1 MSVAWRRSLALA
13 AGCLLYGATA
23 WAAVDTV
30 DMTLRE
36 KTITLNIYRPALPE
50 AQVPGVVFMAS
61 GDVGWVGLAV
71 SLSEYLRDQGYVVVG
86 INSRQYLAAFT
97 SGKRHVM
104 PDEVGGDYAAIAA
117 FAHTQRVPPLPVI
130 VSGVSE
136 GAALSVLAASSAANH
151 RWISGVI
158 TMGLPATAELAWRWS
173 DFTSWITK
181 KDASEPSFA
190 AADVIAGVAPLPLC
204 LIQSTKD
211 EYVTE
216 QDYRALEA
224 AARDPKKLVLIEA
237 SNHRFTDKLPDLRRE
252 YLAALAWIRGKSTQA
267 TRP

>member
-1 MSVAWRRSLALA
+1 MTLVRRVLIVFTMGWVS
-13 AGCLLYGATA
+13 CGATA

-36 KTITLNIYRPALPE
+36 KTITLNIYRPAVPD
-50 AQVPGVVFMAS
+50 AQVQGVVFMAS

-71 SLSEYLRDQGYVVVG
+71 SLSEYLRDNGYLVVG

-104 PDEVGGDYAAIAA
+104 PGEVPGDYAA
-117 FAHTQRVPPLPVI
+117 FAHNQRVPPLPVI

-136 GAALSVLAASSAANH
+136 GAALAVLAASSAANH
-151 RWISGVI
+151 SWISGVI
-158 TMGLPATAELAWRWS
+158 TMGLPTTAELAWRWS

-190 AADVIAGVAPLPLC
+190 AADVIAGVSPLPLC

-216 QDYRALEA
+216 QDYHALEA
-224 AARDPKKLVLIEA
+224 AAREPKKLVLIAA

-252 YLAALAWIRGKSTQA
+252 YLAAIAWIRGRSNLT